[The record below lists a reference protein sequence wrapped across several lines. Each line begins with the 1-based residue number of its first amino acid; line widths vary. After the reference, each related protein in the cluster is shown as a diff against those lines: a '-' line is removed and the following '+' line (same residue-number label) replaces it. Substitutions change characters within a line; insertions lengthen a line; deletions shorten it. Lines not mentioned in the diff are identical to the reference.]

1 MDAGTE
7 NRGLILAVWALTVI
21 MLVGLI
27 VGFAVIHA

>member
-7 NRGLILAVWALTVI
+7 NRGLILGVWVLTVI